1 MSPKTIYFA
10 IVSLALMSSLQGT
23 TVAAQTAPDA
33 NQPTLA
39 FKFTP
44 SYYRISDGNNA
55 ADLNLRANYGD
66 HVGWIGFYRDRTG
79 FQQARAG
86 YEKHFDLD
94 VVRLVL
100 SAQAASRGFLGG
112 SINAEI
118 GGGTFAI
125 VGFGR
130 TNLRDYYNLNFDP
143 NDAITFGIGTR
154 ALKDTE
160 LSLYR
165 VQDDRLGTGQ
175 RVTHLIARRTFAG
188 PHRIGVDYSYK
199 SGQDSTGGYGRGS
212 GLTLTYDFEPWFM
225 RVGYDPD
232 VNFSGRRM
240 TLFAFGRR
248 F

>member
-1 MSPKTIYFA
+1 MKI
-10 IVSLALMSSLQGT
+10 LC
-23 TVAAQTAPDA
+23 VAGLYAVLGAVCLPSASADESGIA
-33 NQPTLA
+33 Y
-39 FKFTP
+39 KFTP

-55 ADLNLRANYGD
+55 ADLNLRADYAT
-66 HVGWIGFYRDRTG
+66 HVGWIGFYRDRAG

-86 YEKHFDLD
+86 YEKHADLGN
-94 VVRLVL
+94 VRLVL

-112 SINAEI
+112 SLNAEI
-118 GGGTFAI
+118 GGDTFALL
-125 VGFGR
+125 GLGR

-154 ALKDTE
+154 AIADTE

-175 RVTHLIARRTFAG
+175 RVTHFIARRHFT
-188 PHRIGVDYSYK
+188 PTQRLTLDYSYK
-199 SGQDSTGGYGRGS
+199 SGLDSTGQRGAGS
-212 GLTLTYDFEPWFM
+212 GLVLTYDFEPWFA

-232 VNFSGRRM
+232 VNFSGARM
-240 TLFAFGRR
+240 MLFALGKR